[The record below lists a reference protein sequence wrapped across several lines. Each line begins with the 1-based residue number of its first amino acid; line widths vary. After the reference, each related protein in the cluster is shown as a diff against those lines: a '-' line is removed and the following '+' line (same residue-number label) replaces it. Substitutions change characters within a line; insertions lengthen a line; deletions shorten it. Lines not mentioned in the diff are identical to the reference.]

1 VRVLIAHPSPDV
13 YGSDLQLVETVRG
26 LVETGAAVTVVL
38 PASGPLVRLLAE
50 AGAEVA
56 LVPFPVLRKALMRPA
71 GLWTLARDVARFL
84 RVRGVWRETA
94 PDLVLV
100 NTLTLPWWMIASRL
114 RRVPVACHV
123 HEAEEA
129 QPAAVRLALVAPLL
143 LASVVAAN
151 SNATK
156 AVLLRSV
163 PGLRRRLTVV
173 HNGVP
178 GPAVV
183 TPPRQRGRTDTLRL
197 VQVGRLSHRKGTD
210 VALEAVALLRAEGRD
225 VRLRLC
231 GAVFPGYEWFEDRL
245 RARARSGDLAGA
257 IEFLGHVS
265 DPSGEVA
272 DADIVLVPSLTESF
286 GNAAVEA
293 LLAQRPVVA
302 SRVQGLAEVLRDG
315 RTGLLVEPSRPEA
328 LAAAIRR
335 LADDPGLAA
344 RLAAAGRA
352 DAATRFG
359 VAEYRA
365 KLTTL
370 LGVVPSRYGSGQ

>member
-1 VRVLIAHPSPDV
+1 MRVLIAHPSPDV

-100 NTLTLPWWMIASRL
+100 NTLTIPWWMIASRL
-114 RRVPVACHV
+114 RRVRVACHV

-163 PGLRRRLTVV
+163 PGLRRRVTVV

-197 VQVGRLSHRKGTD
+197 VQVGRLSPRKGTD
-210 VALEAVALLRAEGRD
+210 VALEAVAALRAEGRD

-231 GAVFPGYEWFEDRL
+231 GTVFPGYEWFEERL
-245 RARARSGDLAGA
+245 RARARSVDLAGA

-272 DADIVLVPSLTESF
+272 DADVVLVPSRAEPF
-286 GNAAVEA
+286 GNVAVEA

-302 SRVQGLAEVLRDG
+302 SRVQGLAEILRDG
-315 RTGLLVEPSRPEA
+315 RTGLLVEPDRPEA

-370 LGVVPSRYGSGQ
+370 LGVAPSRYGSGQ